1 MGDHAG
7 SVIEGL
13 SAAAGAAVVGL
24 SLRAD
29 LVESDLKAA
38 HLLVDELVVVVG
50 LLVTAL
56 LFQGDLE
63 CFAHFAGAIDFTPDA
78 A

>member
-7 SVIEGL
+7 SVIECL
-13 SAAAGAAVVGL
+13 STAVGAAVVCL

-29 LVESDLKAA
+29 LVESDLEAT
-38 HLLVDELVVVVG
+38 HLLVDEFFI
-50 LLVTAL
+50 LLLAAL
-56 LFQGDLE
+56 LFESSDFKSL
-63 CFAHFAGAIDFTPDA
+63 ADFAGAVDFATDA